1 MKRAALS
8 AARKCVVGSE
18 ASGGCGI
25 ELPFHLVERV
35 ESFLQG
41 CDGFVHLLARGSVLQ
56 VFGHIVMRFLL
67 LVAHLLDALAQ
78 VVDVALDVGNS
89 GPTVFIHIFF
99 GFNGL
104 RYKCKGPAPQREPA
118 LSRVVSGRIAGRS
131 SERLPIGGGRM
142 EPLPEG
148 RIAVEIVVL
157 DDGHTVSHRDL
168 LQRKERAGMIHPD
181 GRLDGAEVVTVV
193 AAPADVVGMDTRG
206 QRAAVD
212 TVLGK
217 QSGDS
222 FHAGYVQLEILEF
235 GDLF

>member
-1 MKRAALS
+1 M
-8 AARKCVVGSE
+8 V
-18 ASGGCGI
+18 
-25 ELPFHLVERV
+25 PF
-35 ESFLQG
+35 
-41 CDGFVHLLARGSVLQ
+41 
-56 VFGHIVMRFLL
+56 
-67 LVAHLLDALAQ
+67 
-78 VVDVALDVGNS
+78 
-89 GPTVFIHIFF
+89 
-99 GFNGL
+99 
-104 RYKCKGPAPQREPA
+104 
-118 LSRVVSGRIAGRS
+118 
-131 SERLPIGGGRM
+131 
-142 EPLPEG
+142 PEG

-157 DDGHTVSHRDL
+157 DDGHTVGHRDL

-222 FHAGYVQLEILEF
+222 FHAGYVQFEILEF